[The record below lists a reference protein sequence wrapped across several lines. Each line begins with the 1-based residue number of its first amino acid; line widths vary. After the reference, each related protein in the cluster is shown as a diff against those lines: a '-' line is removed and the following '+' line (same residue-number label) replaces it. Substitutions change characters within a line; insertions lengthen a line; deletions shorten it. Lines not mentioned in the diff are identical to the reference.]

1 MDDEEAPRSFNG
13 SLDKFIHS
21 PGATPSASPVKSL
34 KRKIGIKEED
44 EDGEDEKKVLSA
56 SVSPRKT
63 RSSKSL
69 TQSTLVS
76 MSRPSR
82 QSTRS
87 APPRTSR
94 NAGSGTPI
102 KAEDDASTA
111 SESSRGPVSRLRD
124 SIPENL
130 ILLLIGVNP
139 GIMTGQ
145 TGYAYAHPS
154 NLYWRLLHSSGI
166 TTFRHPPSD
175 TYRMPEL
182 YCIGNTN
189 IVVRPTRDASQLS
202 KEEMNAGV
210 PVLEEKI
217 ARFRP
222 EAVCLVGK
230 GIWEAVWRV
239 KHGRNIKK
247 EEFKYGWQDEEENM
261 GRVRPVVGGNSQDA
275 WPGARVFVATTTSG
289 LAASMSLPEK
299 EAIWAELGSWVK
311 ERREARGFVL
321 PTMNQAL
328 RTLDN

>member
-1 MDDEEAPRSFNG
+1 MAEEDAPRSFNG
-13 SLDKFIHS
+13 GLDKYIHS
-21 PGATPSASPVKSL
+21 PSASPVKSL
-34 KRKIGIKEED
+34 KRKLGIKEE
-44 EDGEDEKKVLSA
+44 EEDEKKILSA
-56 SVSPRKT
+56 PSLPRKT

-69 TQSTLVS
+69 TQSTLI
-76 MSRPSR
+76 SRPSR

-87 APPRTSR
+87 APPQ
-94 NAGSGTPI
+94 
-102 KAEDDASTA
+102 A
-111 SESSRGPVSRLRD
+111 SEKSSPDSPESGAADGSTTRGPVSRLRD
-124 SIPENL
+124 SIPDNL
-130 ILLLIGVNP
+130 VLLLIGVNP

-217 ARFRP
+217 ERFRP

-247 EEFKYGWQDEEENM
+247 EEFKYGWQDESENM
-261 GRVRPVVGGNSQDA
+261 GRVRPVLGGNSQDA

-289 LAASMSLPEK
+289 LAASMSLAEK
-299 EAIWAELGSWVK
+299 EAIWNELGSWVK
-311 ERREARGFVL
+311 ERREARGFAL
-321 PTMNQAL
+321 PTLSQAL
-328 RTLDN
+328 GTLDN

>member
-13 SLDKFIHS
+13 GLDKFIHS

-44 EDGEDEKKVLSA
+44 EDAEDEKKVLSA
-56 SVSPRKT
+56 PVSPRKT

-69 TQSTLVS
+69 TQSTLVA

-87 APPRTSR
+87 APPRTPR
-94 NAGSGTPI
+94 NASSGTPV

-130 ILLLIGVNP
+130 VLLLIGVNP

-261 GRVRPVVGGNSQDA
+261 GRVRPVVGGNSRDA

-289 LAASMSLPEK
+289 LAASMSLAEK

-321 PTMNQAL
+321 PTMSQAL
-328 RTLDN
+328 GTLDN